1 MPPVSRSATLTRMN
15 ANCQVIWNRAYK
27 VGDVARA
34 CAVRLAN
41 DDPSSYVMAGHTG
54 NWNADGVVATSS
66 IFAMKTDVAG
76 NQLWLHRYGHGPL
89 KHYSTKIEMKKCLVG
104 ASAAGGYILCG
115 TLLYGGEP
123 YTADKGFLLRI
134 NDNGNMMWMK
144 YYSMG
149 DVSPSVTAFKDVEP
163 LPNGNFVV
171 TGHTL
176 SPAALSNY
184 QTETILFTVDGSG
197 NPVAGLRYPTVSI
210 DTTGTEHR
218 EVNSGESLRVLPNGI
233 AVVGSVV
240 QESIDNRGTELFTV
254 DNSGIPVW
262 YRFISNVDPGG
273 TEVANGTLRHDDE
286 GTLTFVAKDA
296 ATAIVQFDAGGNYL
310 AGMKYGGYFSG
321 NTGTSLYAEAD
332 GGFTFVGAS
341 EVFPLPGSIFVNN
354 MDYRVGKTAAGTLS
368 TGCDEDPLTLNVT
381 NRDILA
387 QDIAANVE
395 IVQDFTSDVATVDP
409 LNWTSDNLCVG
420 CSGLP
425 VVVVSVDVVICPD
438 CPDIVIIDWE
448 PVGPGVVGSVEIRR
462 DGILIGQVDG
472 NTFTDPSPT
481 GVHRYELTFNPTDAT
496 DIPVYKTI
504 TVDATEQLPLSLVT
518 DLILVQEQGDLT
530 ESLCLESNLSELG
543 RSPKVIRGDDQV
555 LSHLI
560 GDFGS
565 DRPEFNRVAWVLL
578 GESPHQ
584 QPLSQISNE
593 LLSQFLTVGGSLY
606 IEGADV
612 GSSISDELASL
623 AGVTSIDPGS
633 ETGQVAALGGL
644 DSEVGLDLS
653 DLSGEYGGS
662 GQHVD
667 SLMPVGDGSGA
678 IFRNLSSDN
687 QLTAVYH
694 NSLMVGGIHRV
705 ITSSTLL
712 SRYEGDTMT
721 LVDRLSSALGDV
733 VFGDP
738 PQFIRGDGNIDGSVD
753 IGDAIFGLN
762 YLFGGLE
769 SLCGDALDTNDD
781 GNIDIGDPIAILGL
795 LFSGAT
801 PPPAPFP
808 GCGQDPT
815 SDSLDCEFGPASC
828 P

>member
-15 ANCQVIWNRAYK
+15 ANCQVIWNRAYR

-34 CAVRLAN
+34 SAVRLAN
-41 DDPSSYVMAGHTG
+41 DDPSNYVMAGHTG

-76 NQLWLHRYGHGPL
+76 NQMWLHRYGHGPS
-89 KHYSTKIEMKKCLVG
+89 KRYSTKIEMKKC
-104 ASAAGGYILCG
+104 AGGYILCG
-115 TLLYGGEP
+115 TLLYGDDFN
-123 YTADKGFLLRI
+123 TADKGFLLRI
-134 NDNGNMMWMK
+134 DDNGMMMWMK

-149 DVSPSVTAFKDVEP
+149 DVSPSVTAFKDVEA

-176 SPAALSNY
+176 SPAAVANY
-184 QTETILFTVDGSG
+184 ETETILFAVDGSG
-197 NPVAGLRYPTVSI
+197 NPVTGLRYPTVSI
-210 DTTGTEHR
+210 DPDGTEHR
-218 EVNSGESLRVLPNGI
+218 EINSGESLRVLPDGI
-233 AVVGSVV
+233 AVVGSVLQV
-240 QESIDNRGTELFTV
+240 AIDNRGTELFTV
-254 DNSGIPVW
+254 DNTGIPLW
-262 YRFISNVDPGG
+262 YRFISDIDPGG
-273 TEVANGTLRHDDE
+273 TEVANGTLRHADD

-296 ATAIVQFDAGGNYL
+296 AAAIVQFDAGGTYL
-310 AGMKYGGYFSG
+310 AGMKYGNVFYG

-332 GGFTFVGAS
+332 GGFTFVGVA
-341 EVFPLPGSIFVNN
+341 EVFLPVGSSFVNN
-354 MDYRVGKTAAGTLS
+354 QDYRVGKTAAGSLN

-381 NRDILA
+381 NREVLA
-387 QDIAANVE
+387 QDITANVE
-395 IVQDFTSDVATVDP
+395 VVQEFTDDFAVEIP
-409 LNWTSDNLCVG
+409 LNWTRHVICQNCT
-420 CSGLP
+420 CLP
-425 VVVVSVDVVICPD
+425 VIDVFAVVSECPN
-438 CPDIVIIDWE
+438 CPVIVIIEWDPE
-448 PVGPGVVGSVEIRR
+448 VPGTVGTVEIRR
-462 DGILIGQVDG
+462 DGELIGVVDG
-472 NTFTDPSPT
+472 NTYTDTSPT
-481 GVHRYELTFNPTDAT
+481 GVHRYELTFNPSDPTCNPD
-496 DIPVYKTI
+496 YKTI
-504 TVDATEQLPLSLVT
+504 TVDATAEVPLSLVT
-518 DLILVQEQGDLT
+518 DLILVQEQGDLM
-530 ESLCLESNLSELG
+530 ESVCLEINLSELG
-543 RSPKVIRGDDQV
+543 RTPKVIRGDDQV
-555 LSHLI
+555 LSHLN

-565 DRPEFNRVAWVLL
+565 DRPEFNPIVWTLL
-578 GESPHQ
+578 GESPDQ
-584 QPLSQISNE
+584 QPLSAIANE

-644 DSEVGLDLS
+644 NSEVGLDLS

-667 SLMPVGDGSGA
+667 SLLPVGDGSGA
-678 IFRNLSSDN
+678 IFRNLSSDS
-687 QLTAVYH
+687 QITAVYH
-694 NSLMVGGIHRV
+694 NSTLLGGIHRV

-712 SRYEGDTMT
+712 SEYLGDTMT
-721 LVDRLSSALGDV
+721 LVDRLSSALGNV
-733 VFGDP
+733 VIGDP

-781 GNIDIGDPIAILGL
+781 GNIDIGDPIAVLGL

-815 SDSLDCEFGPASC
+815 EDSLNCEFGPANC